1 MVLRF
6 ESVKCD
12 NNINNGR
19 SSEHY
24 SAPGLVSL
32 IRAPFISRGICGG
45 HVRYLRAKLQE
56 PVAAT
61 AAGSAAEV
69 TSHVSSADNRGTN
82 HRRCCCSSMDS
93 YARDRTAAINQNG
106 NLSEF

>member
-1 MVLRF
+1 MAAPVSTTPLR
-6 ESVKCD
+6 D
-12 NNINNGR
+12 
-19 SSEHY
+19 SSPWSGHL
-24 SAPGLVSL
+24 GVG
-32 IRAPFISRGICGG
+32 FISRGICGG

-69 TSHVSSADNRGTN
+69 TSHVSTADNRGTN